1 MNACATLSLKRGIV
15 ARLISAS
22 TPMVMALVTG
32 LMLATTHTCAAD
44 MPIAGGSFQL
54 PLTSLRSSKVQ
65 STMIQELDFSC
76 GSAAIATL
84 LSYQYDYAVTEQSV
98 FEEMFSQGNQQ
109 AIRQH
114 GFSLLDM
121 KKYLAQHG
129 FEADGFEQT
138 LDKLLVAKLPA
149 IVLVNDKGY
158 NHFVVVKGLR
168 DGRVLISDP
177 ASGTRAMPRD
187 AFEAIWKT
195 RLLFVVHNQT
205 QRAKF
210 NDPVSWQ
217 AAPRAPI
224 GSVNGDQLRAHALP
238 RLSPGDF

>member
-1 MNACATLSLKRGIV
+1 MNACADPSLLRRLVACLINAATPVVIV
-15 ARLISAS
+15 
-22 TPMVMALVTG
+22 TTTG
-32 LMLATTHTCAAD
+32 MMLAAAHACAAD
-44 MPIAGGSFQL
+44 MPIAGGSFTL
-54 PLTSLRSSKVQ
+54 PLTSMRSGKLQ
-65 STMIQELDFSC
+65 STIIQKLDFSC
-76 GSAAIATL
+76 GSAAVATL
-84 LSYQYDYAVTEQSV
+84 LTYQYDYAVTEQSV
-98 FEEMFSQGNQQ
+98 FEEMYSQGDQK

-129 FEADGFEQT
+129 FEADGFEQG
-138 LDKLLVAKLPA
+138 LDKLLMAKLPA

-158 NHFVVVKGLR
+158 NHFVVLKGLR

-205 QRAKF
+205 QRARF
-210 NDPVSWQ
+210 DDPVSWQ
-217 AAPRAPI
+217 DAPRAPI
-224 GSVNGDQLRAHALP
+224 GSANGDQLRTYALP
-238 RLSPGDF
+238 RLSQGDF

>member
-1 MNACATLSLKRGIV
+1 MNACADLRLLQGIV
-15 ARLISAS
+15 ARLINAA
-22 TPMVMALVTG
+22 TPLAMATITVT
-32 LMLATTHTCAAD
+32 MLATTHTCAAD
-44 MPIAGGSFQL
+44 MLTAGGSYQL
-54 PLTSLRSSKVQ
+54 PLTGMRSAKVR
-65 STMIQELDFSC
+65 STVIQKLDFSC

-84 LSYQYDYAVTEQSV
+84 LTYQYGYAVTEQSV
-98 FEEMFSQGNQQ
+98 FEEMFSQGDQQ

-205 QRAKF
+205 RRAMF
-210 NDPVSWQ
+210 DDPVSWQ
-217 AAPRAPI
+217 AAQHAPI
-224 GSVNGDQLRAHALP
+224 GSANGDQLRTIALQ